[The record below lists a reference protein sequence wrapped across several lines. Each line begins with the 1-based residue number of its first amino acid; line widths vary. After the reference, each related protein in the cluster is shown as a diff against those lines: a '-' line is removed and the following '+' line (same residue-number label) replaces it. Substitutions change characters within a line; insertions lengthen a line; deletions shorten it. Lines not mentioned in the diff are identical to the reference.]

1 MNYKDTL
8 LMPETSFQM
17 RGNLPENEKLQREK
31 WEEMDLYNKIR
42 EKNKLERD
50 KKKMMAEIKKLALK
64 GQHVTLFFNSNSQ
77 ELK

>member
-42 EKNKLERD
+42 EKNKIPID
-50 KKKMMAEIKKLALK
+50 TVGKKEYSM
-64 GQHVTLFFNSNSQ
+64 T
-77 ELK
+77 